1 MEKYEPLKNYLKK
14 VTDSSIALSFEQMED
29 IIGSPLP
36 ESARKHRAYFSN
48 TRTHS
53 ISVAWLDAGFYVEN
67 IDYSRGI
74 VSFKRQECFDK
85 ALLSADVFEQ
95 YLVSNKCLGNQSY
108 VSIFSLFE
116 VIKYRG
122 HFEREVFDYIQKNHI
137 HIVDG
142 KGKNVLFSDF
152 ESSKLSIGNL
162 LLNVYNSVVKY
173 CLINC
178 FYNAFKKHSLPSI
191 LNFFMEENEDNL
203 LIDFPI
209 CYDPE
214 VWALYFNK
222 LLRLLKN
229 KTQND
234 VFRMDTITEMF
245 SQLDYQSMSLII
257 LTGADNITYNYFN
270 YHLKEFIKSCGEKT
284 PFIPFT
290 IINELLNISI
300 LVDNQKLIYQTST
313 DENFKI
319 LLGDTLNRV
328 IKV

>member
-1 MEKYEPLKNYLKK
+1 MEKYEPLKSYLKE
-14 VTDSSIALSFEQMED
+14 VTNSSIELSFEQLEE

-53 ISVAWLDAGFYVEN
+53 ISVAWLDAGFYVVN
-67 IDYSRGI
+67 IDYAKGI
-74 VSFKRQECFDK
+74 VSFMRQECFDK

-95 YLVSNKCLGNQSY
+95 YLVSNKCLRNQSY
-108 VSIFSLFE
+108 ISIFSLFE
-116 VIKYRG
+116 VIQYRG
-122 HFEREVFDYIQKNHI
+122 HFEREVFDYIQRNHI

-142 KGKNVLFSDF
+142 KGKNIAFTDF
-152 ESSKLSIGNL
+152 ESSKISIGNF
-162 LLNVYNSVVKY
+162 LLNVYNQVIKY

-178 FYNAFKKHSLPSI
+178 FYNAFKKNSRLSI
-191 LNFFMEENEDNL
+191 FNLFMEKAGDNL

-214 VWALYFNK
+214 VWNLYFNK
-222 LLRLLKN
+222 LLKLLKDR
-229 KTQND
+229 TQND
-234 VFRMDTITEMF
+234 NFTMETITEMF
-245 SQLDYQSMSLII
+245 SQLDYRSMSLII

-284 PFIPFT
+284 PFIPFAM
-290 IINELLNISI
+290 INELLNISI

>member
-1 MEKYEPLKNYLKK
+1 MEKYEPLKNYLKNI
-14 VTDSSIALSFEQMED
+14 TDSSIELSFEQMED

-53 ISVAWLDAGFYVEN
+53 ISVAWLDAGFYVVN
-67 IDYSRGI
+67 IDYAKGI

-85 ALLSADVFEQ
+85 ALLSTDVFEQ

-108 VSIFSLFE
+108 ISLFSLFE
-116 VIKYRG
+116 VIQYRG

-137 HIVDG
+137 HITDG
-142 KGKNVLFSDF
+142 KGKSIAFTDF
-152 ESSKLSIGNL
+152 ESLKISIGNHL
-162 LLNVYNSVVKY
+162 RNVYDSVVNF

-178 FYNAFKKHSLPSI
+178 FYNAFKKHSLLSI
-191 LNFFMEENEDNL
+191 FNLFMEKNGDNL

-214 VWALYFNK
+214 VWAMYFNK
-222 LLRLLKN
+222 LLRLLEN
-229 KTQND
+229 RTQND
-234 VFRMDTITEMF
+234 IFRMKTITEMF
-245 SQLDYQSMSLII
+245 SQLDYQSMSLIVG
-257 LTGADNITYNYFN
+257 TSVDNITYNYFN
-270 YHLKEFIKSCGEKT
+270 FHLREFIKSCGEKT
-284 PFIPFT
+284 PFIPFAM
-290 IINELLNISI
+290 INELLNISI
-300 LVDNQKLIYQTST
+300 LVDNQKLIYQTSA